1 MNNFQKGVIFGLI
14 LFAVIFYC
22 VEFL

>member
-1 MNNFQKGVIFGLI
+1 MNIFQNGVIFGLV

>member
-1 MNNFQKGVIFGLI
+1 MNIFQKGVIVGLV